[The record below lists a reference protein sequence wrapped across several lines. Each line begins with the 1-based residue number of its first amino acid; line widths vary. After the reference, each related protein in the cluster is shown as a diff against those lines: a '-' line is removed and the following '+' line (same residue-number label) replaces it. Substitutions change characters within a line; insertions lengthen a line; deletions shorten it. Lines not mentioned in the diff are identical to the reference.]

1 MLLKREDC
9 QLRVIPEMK
18 GGKGEFELTH
28 ILGHE
33 ELLHKGRLFGRGVLK
48 PGCSV
53 GLHSHKEDFEVCY
66 FLKGNGYVREAGS
79 LRQVEP
85 GDCTVTAYGDSHE
98 IINTG
103 TEDLEYMVLVL
114 YQDGCEN

>member
-33 ELLHKGRLFGRGVLK
+33 ELLHKGRLFGRGGIK
-48 PGCSV
+48 AWMFRRTPFS
-53 GLHSHKEDFEVCY
+53 
-66 FLKGNGYVREAGS
+66 
-79 LRQVEP
+79 
-85 GDCTVTAYGDSHE
+85 
-98 IINTG
+98 
-103 TEDLEYMVLVL
+103 
-114 YQDGCEN
+114 